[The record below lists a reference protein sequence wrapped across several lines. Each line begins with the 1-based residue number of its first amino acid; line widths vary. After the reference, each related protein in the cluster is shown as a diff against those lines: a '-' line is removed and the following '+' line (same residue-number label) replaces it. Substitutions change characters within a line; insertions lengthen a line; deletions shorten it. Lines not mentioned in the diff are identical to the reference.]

1 MNPRI
6 LLSLAFALS
15 SFATVLAQQLPL
27 FTQYRD
33 LSGIINPASVS
44 SDFIL
49 NGTPTTVGATYRRQ
63 YVGQSSS
70 SPTTQVLYGE
80 HIFNGSGSAFS
91 LLTGGYLMNDQTGPT
106 GFTGFYGRIA
116 GLLTEDPEYSGFSA
130 GLNIGV
136 VQYRV
141 NASDFRP
148 RDRDDILTLTNQ
160 KKTFPDVG
168 VGVEFYRKLS
178 SGGSADDV
186 FRVGASVP
194 QVIGLNLDFKTDKG
208 TYFIKRIQHVYAHA
222 SFIHFTEED
231 GRYLEPSAWLKY
243 APNTPISVDFNLKF
257 QVNPSFWLAAGG
269 STGGMIHAETG
280 VALGDDAGLDGR
292 LSIGYGFDYSFT
304 TFGPT
309 AGSSHEFGIK
319 YSFGK

>member
-1 MNPRI
+1 MNHRI
-6 LLSLAFALS
+6 LLSLALALS
-15 SFATVLAQQLPL
+15 SIATALAQQLPL

-49 NGTPTTVGATYRRQ
+49 SGTPTLVGATYRRQ
-63 YVGQSSS
+63 YVGQSA

-80 HIFNGSGSAFS
+80 HIFNGSGGAFS

-106 GFTGFYGRIA
+106 GLTGFYGRIA
-116 GLLTEDPEYSGFSA
+116 GLLTEDPQYGGFSA
-130 GLNIGV
+130 GLNLGV

-141 NASDFRP
+141 NASELHP
-148 RDRDDILTLTNQ
+148 RDKDDVLTLTNQ

-168 VGVEFYRKLS
+168 VGVEFYRKVS
-178 SGGSADDV
+178 SSGSADDV
-186 FRVGASVP
+186 FRIGASVP

-208 TYFIKRIQHVYAHA
+208 TYYIKRLQHVYAHA

-231 GRYLEPSAWLKY
+231 DRYIEPSAWLKY

-257 QVNPSFWLAAGG
+257 QVNSSFWLAAGG

-292 LSIGYGFDYSFT
+292 LTIGYGFDYSFT

-309 AGSSHEFGIK
+309 AGTSHEFGIK
-319 YSFGK
+319 YAFGK